1 MSPFPSTAPGAPPAR
16 HPSEKGGDSSAADA
30 REGRPS
36 ALRAAL
42 RPALQFVSRGIY
54 GQIVALALVFA
65 IFAVGTGGGYLSL
78 RNVLTILSLAGIPMI
93 VCLGIH
99 LVIIIGAMDL
109 STEGVIS
116 LCAVIC
122 GFLIKNSFT
131 HYDIGFWVLPVSV
144 AIGALAGLVS
154 GVLSTA
160 ARMPSFI
167 ATLGIWWVAQGLSVV
182 VGRGN
187 SVKMLDP
194 RFQTI
199 TNGDTLGLPNTI
211 LIALVF
217 FAGLWVMQRRT
228 RFGRYMYAMGGD
240 EALARQAGIKVARVK
255 VLVFTLTGAIYG
267 FAALLLSARLAA
279 TNPRIGNGQLFPS
292 MTAVAV
298 GGISLSGGVGGAL
311 NAVFGALIVV
321 ALNDGMVL
329 MKISPY
335 VQNAVNGIVLI
346 LAVALTIDRR
356 KIGII
361 K

>member
-1 MSPFPSTAPGAPPAR
+1 MSTAPLPAPAAPGPDGRGAPLEPAA
-16 HPSEKGGDSSAADA
+16 PGLADRLEA
-30 REGRPS
+30 LHRRFRRP
-36 ALRAAL
+36 LE
-42 RPALQFVSRGIY
+42 VMSRGVM
-54 GQIVALALVFA
+54 GQVVALAIVFA
-65 IFAVGTGGGYLSL
+65 IFTTGTGGSYLSL
-78 RNVLTILSLAGIPMI
+78 RNIVNILDLAGPPMV

-116 LCAVIC
+116 LVAVIC
-122 GFLIKNSFT
+122 GFLIRNSFT
-131 HYDIGFWVLPVSV
+131 RYDLGLWVVPIAV
-144 AIGALAGLVS
+144 AIGAVAGLAS

-167 ATLGIWWVAQGLSVV
+167 ATLGMWWVAQGLSVII
-182 VGRGN
+182 GRGN
-187 SVKMLDP
+187 SVKMEDP
-194 RFQTI
+194 RFQAI
-199 TNGDTLGLPNTI
+199 TNGETLGMPNTI
-211 LIALVF
+211 LIAAVLF
-217 FAGLWVMQRRT
+217 LALWVMQKRT
-228 RFGRYMYAMGGD
+228 RFGRYLYAIGGD
-240 EALARQAGIKVARVK
+240 EALARQAGIRISRVK

-267 FAALLLSARLAA
+267 FAAILLSSRLAA
-279 TNPRIGNGQLFPS
+279 SNPRIGNGTLFPA

-298 GGISLSGGVGGAL
+298 GGVSLSGGVGDAL
-311 NAVFGALIVV
+311 NAVFGTLIVV

-346 LAVALTIDRR
+346 LAVALTIDRK

>member
-1 MSPFPSTAPGAPPAR
+1 MSPFPSTAPGAPP
-16 HPSEKGGDSSAADA
+16 HHPPSEKADA
-30 REGRPS
+30 AHAGGGGS
-36 ALRAAL
+36 ASLRAAL
-42 RPALQFVSRGIY
+42 RPALGFISRGIW
-54 GQIVALALVFA
+54 GQLVALALVFA
-65 IFAVGTGGGYLSL
+65 IFAVGTGGNYLSL
-78 RNVLTILSLAGIPMI
+78 RNILTIMSLAGIPAI

-99 LVIIIGAMDL
+99 LVIVIGGMDL

-116 LCAVIC
+116 LCAVVC

-131 HYDIGFWVLPVSV
+131 PYDIGFWVLPVSV

-167 ATLGIWWVAQGLSVV
+167 ATLGMWWVAQGLSVV

-199 TNGDTLGLPNTI
+199 TNGDTLGMPNTM
-211 LIALVF
+211 LIALVLF
-217 FAGLWVMQRRT
+217 FALWVMQRRT

-279 TNPRIGNGQLFPS
+279 TNPRIGNGQLFPA

>member
-1 MSPFPSTAPGAPPAR
+1 MSATPFPAPGQSPPLPPDRDRPMDAVALKAPDR
-16 HPSEKGGDSSAADA
+16 LE
-30 REGRPS
+30 
-36 ALRAAL
+36 ALRRRFR
-42 RPALQFVSRGIY
+42 RPLELVSRGVV
-54 GQIVALALVFA
+54 GQLVALAFVFA
-65 IFAVGTGGGYLSL
+65 IFGVGTAGAYFSA
-78 RNVLTILSLAGIPMI
+78 RNVLTILGLAGPPMI

-99 LVIIIGAMDL
+99 LVIVIGGMDL
-109 STEGVIS
+109 STEGVIT
-116 LCAVIC
+116 LVAVIC

-131 HYDIGFWVLPVSV
+131 PYDLGFWVVPIAI

-167 ATLGIWWVAQGLSVV
+167 ATLGMWWVAQGTAVIV
-182 VGRGN
+182 DRGN

-194 RFQTI
+194 RFQDI

-211 LIALVF
+211 LIALLL
-217 FAGLWVMQRRT
+217 FAALWVLETRT
-228 RFGRYMYAMGGD
+228 RFGRYMYAIGGD

-267 FAALLLSARLAA
+267 LAAVILSSRLAA
-279 TNPRIGNGQLFPS
+279 SNPRIGNGQLFPA

-298 GGISLSGGVGGAL
+298 GGVSLSGGVGGAL
-311 NAVFGALIVV
+311 NAVFGTLIVV

-329 MKISPY
+329 MKLSPY

-346 LAVALTIDRR
+346 LAVALTIDRK

>member
-1 MSPFPSTAPGAPPAR
+1 MSTGPRVRTGSPAAGSAGA
-16 HPSEKGGDSSAADA
+16 EK
-30 REGRPS
+30 
-36 ALRAAL
+36 AL
-42 RPALQFVSRGIY
+42 RPQGGEWLVRLRARARRPLELASRGIV
-54 GQIVALALVFA
+54 GQVVALALVFL
-65 IFAVGTGGGYLSL
+65 IFAVGTGGAYLSL
-78 RNVLTILSLAGIPMI
+78 RNILTILGLAGIPMM

-99 LVIIIGAMDL
+99 LVIVMGAMDL

-116 LCAVIC
+116 LVAVIC

-131 HYDIGFWVLPVSV
+131 HYDIGFWAVPVAV
-144 AIGALAGLVS
+144 AIGGLAGLVS

-167 ATLGIWWVAQGLSVV
+167 ATLGMWWVAQGLSVIA
-182 VGRGN
+182 GRGN

-211 LIALVF
+211 LIAAAL
-217 FAGLWVMQRRT
+217 FAALWVLQYRT
-228 RFGRYMYAMGGD
+228 RFGRYLYAIGGD
-240 EALARQAGIKVARVK
+240 EALARQAGIRVARVK
-255 VLVFTLTGAIYG
+255 VMVFTLTGAIYG
-267 FAALLLSARLAA
+267 FAAVLLASRLAA
-279 TNPRIGNGQLFPS
+279 TNPRIGNGQLFPA

-298 GGISLSGGVGGAL
+298 GGVSLSGGVGGAL
-311 NAVFGALIVV
+311 NAVFGSLIVV

-335 VQNAVNGIVLI
+335 VQNAVNGVVLI
-346 LAVALTIDRR
+346 LAVALTIDRK